1 MTRDSF
7 FIKQFNSGPML
18 FYRLVFCKA
27 VDGMTETSGSENK
40 CRRHFQKLIIILIV
54 LGLLDLTLEK
64 NNIELEKYG
73 LQPNDLIFI
82 KELIY
87 GRFLRNS
94 VPNI

>member
-1 MTRDSF
+1 MSSSF
-7 FIKQFNSGPML
+7 SK
-18 FYRLVFCKA
+18 
-27 VDGMTETSGSENK
+27 
-40 CRRHFQKLIIILIV
+40 KLIKFFIV

-87 GRFLRNS
+87 GRF
-94 VPNI
+94 